1 LTRVVVL
8 NRFFFPDRSATGRLA
23 TDLAVHL
30 AGRGFDLVAITGR
43 RRYDDPAA
51 HLGRDGACAAQR
63 IRRVATTQ
71 FGRQSLIGRAVDYL
85 SYYVCSSFALW
96 REARRGAVII
106 AMTDPPLLGVPAL
119 FVARIRSAHYVNWL
133 QDVYPEAAERL
144 NLLRPRALASF
155 LRALRNWSLRHADAT
170 VVIGEQMG
178 VRMAPFCAAPPVV
191 IPNWAQVECL
201 ESTDSNPSSDAVAA
215 RTLRVKWGLG
225 DAFLVGYSGNMG
237 RAHRLDVVIETACA
251 LRTQPSVHFLMI
263 GEGLQRIALEA
274 RAQSLGLQN
283 VTFQPYQPFER
294 LRESLAV
301 PDIHIVTLDERLEGL
316 MVPSK
321 FVGVLAVGRP
331 VLWIGAADGEVGRLV
346 QDSGCGVT
354 VPPGDAIELAR
365 ALRDLADDHARG
377 GERLR
382 SMAIA
387 AKALWSDRFRRRS
400 ALDAWAAVIEQ
411 CAREMQ

>member
-30 AGRGFDLVAITGR
+30 AGLGFDVVAITGR
-43 RRYDDPAA
+43 RRYDDPSA
-51 HLGRDGACAAQR
+51 HLGHHGAHAAQR
-63 IRRVATTQ
+63 IRRLGTTQ
-71 FGRQSLIGRAVDYL
+71 FGRQNLFGRAVDYL

-96 REARRGAVII
+96 REAGRGAVII

-119 FVARIRSAHYVNWL
+119 FVARLRSAHYVNWL

-155 LRALRNWSLRHADAT
+155 LRTLRNWSLRRADAT

-178 VRMAPFCAAPPVV
+178 VHMAPFCAAPPVV

-201 ESTDSNPSSDAVAA
+201 EAIDSNLSGDAIA
-215 RTLRVKWGLG
+215 TLKLRDKWGLP

-237 RAHRLDVVIETACA
+237 RAHRLDVVIDAACA
-251 LRTQPSVHFLMI
+251 LRAQPALHFLMI
-263 GEGLQRIALEA
+263 GEGVQRTALEA
-274 RAQSLGLQN
+274 RARSLGLQN
-283 VTFQPYQPFER
+283 VTFQPYQPFEQ
-294 LRESLAV
+294 LRESLTV

-321 FVGVLAVGRP
+321 FVGVLAMGRP

-346 QDSGCGVT
+346 QESGCGVT
-354 VPPGDAIELAR
+354 VAPGDAIELAR
-365 ALRDLADDHARG
+365 ALRGLIDDRAHG

-387 AKALWSDRFRRRS
+387 AKALWSDRFRRRN
-400 ALDAWAAVIEQ
+400 ALAAWTGVIER
-411 CAREMQ
+411 CAREIR